1 MISLCLVLSIG
12 AIAVWR
18 GRRWLAFR
26 RRLRD
31 LAYAQTVGLPLVVT
45 VLQIAI
51 ASGQTPRGSIGVV
64 SELAGRSGSL
74 SAAAAPFARL
84 HERIG
89 LGADLDE
96 AILSTLAAA
105 PASSSLART
114 FDALR
119 RAELDGAPLQLHLEL
134 LVRDFRRRRAMDLDT
149 AAQRLTISLLFP
161 LVVCILPAFV
171 LLAVV
176 PLLLSALAGLP
187 V

>member
-1 MISLCLVLSIG
+1 MISMLLVFLIG
-12 AIAVWR
+12 AFVAWR
-18 GRRWLAFR
+18 GRLLLASR
-26 RRLRD
+26 RRWRE
-31 LAYAQTVGLPLVVT
+31 LAYAQAVGLPLVVT

-51 ASGQTPRGSIGVV
+51 ASGQTPRGAIGVV
-64 SELAGRSGSL
+64 SELAGRPGAL
-74 SAAAAPFARL
+74 SAASASFVHLNKRL
-84 HERIG
+84 R

-96 AILSTLAAA
+96 AILSTLATT

-134 LVRDFRRRRAMDLDT
+134 LGQDLRRRRSTELDT
-149 AAQRLTISLLFP
+149 AAQRLTVSLLFP

-187 V
+187 G